1 MHASAFSSF
10 RSSESGAATAPG
22 TSDSTALVKAQPE
35 PSSSR
40 LNRKRRGLTKAA
52 PVEELPF
59 AQDVSG
65 WRHPSDPYRP
75 PLDSLD
81 SRSREASVDSYSGMS
96 GPPALAKR
104 FFAKNWSADTGYFT
118 NTERSFAE
126 NCEDEAEGIRED
138 ITTIFSFL
146 DDISTS
152 GSSAS
157 GTSRNER
164 RLAAL
169 RAHSEGEGLAPCS
182 DHKRSGLLPS
192 GHSCDSGRGMFPE
205 AEPLPGAPPSTR
217 GHQQSSQPCPF
228 PRVLRSSS
236 SMGSQKMPVRLNS
249 IPESADHS
257 PAWSGGY
264 GAEPNGQVDPRYP
277 KSGEQCQVSRP
288 CQFGPV
294 DASTCLDGANKLLG
308 CNGGKMGKAPV
319 DSGSKMG
326 PEEPEQLKLSV
337 SQLVMRVG
345 EIERKLESL
354 TGVKQEVTQ
363 VLDKLNQLDGRMQW
377 EHASGRRNSCSSDI
391 SADMAPPPCARAHTC
406 TQSRTPDMRTGRRVR
421 HSFERRSRSFNE
433 ADAPPQ
439 HLWAAPP
446 RESSIGD
453 LRLARMHG
461 GSEHALWAMGDS
473 GLSRRSLCPS
483 ALYEGPGRCGPQRGV
498 PYVSSQKGSPYT
510 PLLSR
515 SGTVQSLTAIDRLC
529 PSHRQTSFT
538 SPARR
543 AVRTQSLEHIAPS
556 SVWSLSEEPWNYP
569 PKMAPEM
576 RKPQH
581 GEEWPRT
588 RQSDTWQDDGVAYHM
603 LMRRKSE
610 RRRRSRRCKL
620 IVLVVLAMCT
630 LVLVIV
636 VPICTS
642 RG

>member
-10 RSSESGAATAPG
+10 RSSESGAAGAPG
-22 TSDSTALVKAQPE
+22 TSDPTALVKAQADL
-35 PSSSR
+35 SSSR
-40 LNRKRRGLTKAA
+40 LNRKRRVLTKAA

-59 AQDVSG
+59 AQDMSA
-65 WRHPSDPYRP
+65 WRHPSDPYGP

-81 SRSREASVDSYSGMS
+81 SRSREASVDSYSGLS

-126 NCEDEAEGIRED
+126 NCEEEAEGIRED

-164 RLAAL
+164 RMAAL
-169 RAHSEGEGLAPCS
+169 RAHSEGEGLTQCS
-182 DHKRSGLLPS
+182 ERELKRSGLLPA

-205 AEPLPGAPPSTR
+205 AEPLPGAPPTTR

-249 IPESADHS
+249 IPESSDQS
-257 PAWSGGY
+257 PAWSGAY
-264 GAEPNGQVDPRYP
+264 GTEPDMQGVPQYS
-277 KSGEQCQVSRP
+277 KSGDQCQVNRP

-294 DASTCLDGANKLLG
+294 SSRSGSTDTSTCLNGANKLVG
-308 CNGGKMGKAPV
+308 CNGAKMGKAGV
-319 DSGSKMG
+319 DAAAKITS
-326 PEEPEQLKLSV
+326 EEPEQLKLSV

-391 SADMAPPPCARAHTC
+391 SADMVPPSCGRAHAC
-406 TQSRTPDMRTGRRVR
+406 LQSRTPDVRAGRRAR

-439 HLWAAPP
+439 HLWAAPT
-446 RESSIGD
+446 RESSVGD
-453 LRLARMHG
+453 LRMARMHG

-483 ALYEGPGRCGPQRGV
+483 ALYEERGRCGPPRGV
-498 PYVSSQKGSPYT
+498 PYVTSQSQSSWKNEN
-510 PLLSR
+510 LE
-515 SGTVQSLTAIDRLC
+515 
-529 PSHRQTSFT
+529 RQ
-538 SPARR
+538 
-543 AVRTQSLEHIAPS
+543 
-556 SVWSLSEEPWNYP
+556 
-569 PKMAPEM
+569 
-576 RKPQH
+576 PQ
-581 GEEWPRT
+581 
-588 RQSDTWQDDGVAYHM
+588 
-603 LMRRKSE
+603 
-610 RRRRSRRCKL
+610 
-620 IVLVVLAMCT
+620 
-630 LVLVIV
+630 
-636 VPICTS
+636 
-642 RG
+642 